1 MQELLAS
8 TITSDLKVPHVIARL
23 LVKRGCTSVAEAYY
37 MLFGEKNGVQDPF
50 LMLEIGR
57 ASCRERV

>member
-37 MLFGEKNGVQDPF
+37 IDRKSV
-50 LMLEIGR
+50 
-57 ASCRERV
+57 V